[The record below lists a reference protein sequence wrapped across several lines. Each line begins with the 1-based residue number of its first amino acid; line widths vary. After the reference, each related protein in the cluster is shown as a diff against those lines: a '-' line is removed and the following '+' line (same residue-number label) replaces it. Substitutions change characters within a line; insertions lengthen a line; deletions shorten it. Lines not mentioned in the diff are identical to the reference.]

1 VAAENEPWYRQPAAT
16 FTAGG
21 LGLLAIIALV
31 VAVVQMSDDWSQPS
45 TSVFTTPATT
55 EQTLR
60 STQPFVVTPSDT
72 SSSYPTSRLS
82 TTEIGLPGET
92 TSGTDT
98 TSGDTTPPVD
108 DRYPGTRPVG
118 PSAAPTPGG
127 DGSPS
132 TTKRRPRFNETRTLS
147 P

>member
-1 VAAENEPWYRQPAAT
+1 MAAENEPWYRQPAAT

-21 LGLLAIIALV
+21 VGLLVIAALIV
-31 VAVVQMSDDWSQPS
+31 TVIQFSDDWGQPS
-45 TSVFTTPATT
+45 TSVFTTQATT

-60 STQPFVVTPSDT
+60 STQPFVITPSDT
-72 SSSYPTSRLS
+72 STSYPTSALS

-98 TSGDTTPPVD
+98 TSPSDSTPTSD
-108 DRYPGTRPVG
+108 NRFPGTRPVV
-118 PSAAPTPGG
+118 PAPGAGAG
-127 DGSPS
+127 DGPS
-132 TTKRRPRFNETRTLS
+132 TTKRRPRLNETRTLG